1 MTDMG
6 ILIYTGNDQYRME
19 SQLHDLLKKY
29 KIDKDHTIYIDADDP
44 KQFNIDAAMMEC
56 DSYSLF
62 DEDRK
67 AVILRNPYF
76 LTQGKRKKTGTAK
89 TTKKNKE
96 EEHVLSVL
104 KQYLDQPNDNALLIF
119 YCHDQNYSSVKKGSK
134 LLEKYHIETVHFDE
148 IKERDFP
155 AYASK
160 ELKKYGLTLSRQAMN
175 ELLGRV
181 RNDTMLLH
189 NSIEKLLL
197 YGKKEYDQ
205 NDIRHLVSVNPDTD
219 ISTLAAR
226 IAKGDLAGSL
236 ETIQEMTLGG
246 YTYITL
252 ITLLASRFRMFANI
266 RLCHEKGMSNDS
278 IAARMHITS
287 GYVYYLSKDSSMVS
301 SKTVFRWLKELADL
315 DQACKQGKIDPE
327 DGFMTFILKNVKS
340 QSVSYRSL

>member
-6 ILIYTGNDQYRME
+6 ILIYTGDDQYRME

-29 KIDKDHTIYIDADDP
+29 KIDRDHTIYMDADDP

-76 LTQGKRKKTGTAK
+76 LTQGKRKKTSGTK
-89 TTKKNKE
+89 TAKKNKE

-104 KQYLDQPNDNALLIF
+104 KQYLDQPNEDALLIF
-119 YCHDQNYSSVKKGSK
+119 YCHDQNYSSVKKASK
-134 LLEKYHIETVHFDE
+134 LLEKYHIEIVRFDQ

-160 ELKKYGLTLSRQAMN
+160 ELKKYGLTLSRQEMK
-175 ELLGRV
+175 ELLDRV

-189 NSIEKLLL
+189 NAIEKLLL
-197 YGKKEYDQ
+197 YGRKEYDQ
-205 NDIRHLVSVNPDTD
+205 NDIRHLVSINPDTD
-219 ISTLAAR
+219 ISTLASE
-226 IAKGDLAGSL
+226 IAKGDLAGCL
-236 ETIQEMTLGG
+236 ETIKEMTLAG

-252 ITLLASRFRMFANI
+252 ISLLAGRLRMFANV
-266 RLCHEKGMSNDS
+266 RLCHEKGMNNDQ
-278 IAARMHITS
+278 IATRMHITS
-287 GYVYYLSKDSSMVS
+287 GYVYYLSKDSSMVNS
-301 SKTVFRWLKELADL
+301 RTVFRWLKELADL
-315 DQACKQGKIDPE
+315 DQLSKQGNTDPE

-340 QSVSYRSL
+340 QNVSYRSL